1 MDRMTRPFRRQRRS
15 LIDWSF
21 SAVRPPGESESGD
34 MALVRPVANGVL
46 LAAVDG
52 AGHGREAAN
61 AARIAVTTLKEHA
74 GEGIVA
80 LLRCCHLKLRGTRGA
95 VMSLVSFDGERNEMK
110 WLGVGNVS
118 GLLVRRRDH
127 PGALKEWILLKGG
140 VLGYALP
147 PLQPQIIPVFPG
159 DTIALATDG
168 IHPDFVK
175 DVDSDTPPQTLA
187 SRLCARYATGRDD
200 GMMLVAR
207 YLGWNT

>member
-1 MDRMTRPFRRQRRS
+1 MTGSFGRTRRALIEWS
-15 LIDWSF
+15 L

-34 MALVRPVANGVL
+34 MALVRPVTNGVL
-46 LAAVDG
+46 MAAVDG
-52 AGHGREAAN
+52 AGHGHEAAD
-61 AARIAVTTLKEHA
+61 AARIVVTTLKEHA

-80 LLRCCHLKLRGTRGA
+80 LLRRCHLKLRGTRGA

-127 PGALKEWILLKGG
+127 PGAAKAGILLKGG
-140 VLGYALP
+140 TLGYRLP
-147 PLQPQIIPVFPG
+147 PLQPQTIRVLPG
-159 DTIALATDG
+159 DTVALATDG

-175 DVDSDTPPQTLA
+175 DLDADIPPQTLA
-187 SRLCARYATGRDD
+187 ARLCARYATGRDD

>member
-1 MDRMTRPFRRQRRS
+1 MTGAFCRERNS
-15 LIDWSF
+15 LIDWSL

-34 MALVRPVANGVL
+34 MALVKPVMNGVL
-46 LAAVDG
+46 VAAVDG
-52 AGHGREAAN
+52 AGHGHDAAD
-61 AARIAVTTLKEHA
+61 AARIAVTTLREHA

-80 LLRCCHLKLRGTRGA
+80 LLRRCHLKLRGTRGA

-127 PGALKEWILLKGG
+127 PGVAREGILLKGG
-140 VLGYALP
+140 TLGYRLP
-147 PLQPQIIPVFPG
+147 PLQPQIIPVLPG

-175 DVDSDTPPQTLA
+175 DVDPDTPPQALA
-187 SRLCARYATGRDD
+187 ARLCTQYATGRDD

-207 YLGWNT
+207 YLGWNS

>member
-1 MDRMTRPFRRQRRS
+1 MGRMTGTFRRQGRS
-15 LIDWSF
+15 LIDWSL

-34 MALVRPVANGVL
+34 MALVKPVTNGVL
-46 LAAVDG
+46 MAAVDG

-61 AARIAVTTLKEHA
+61 AARIAVSTLKEHA

-80 LLRCCHLKLRGTRGA
+80 LLRLCHLRLRGTRGA
-95 VMSLVSFDGERNEMK
+95 VVSLVSFDGERNEMK

-118 GLLVRRRDH
+118 GLLVRRREH
-127 PGALKEWILLKGG
+127 PGALRQWILLKGG

-147 PLQPQIIPVFPG
+147 PLQPQIIRVLPG

-168 IHPDFVK
+168 IHPDFMK
-175 DVDSDTPPQTLA
+175 DVDSETPLQTLA
-187 SRLCARYATGRDD
+187 SRLCARYATGCDD

>member
-1 MDRMTRPFRRQRRS
+1 MTRSFRRTRRS
-15 LIDWSF
+15 LIDWSL

-34 MALVRPVANGVL
+34 MALVKPVANGVL
-46 LAAVDG
+46 VAAVDG
-52 AGHGREAAN
+52 AGHGHEAAD

-80 LLRCCHLKLRGTRGA
+80 LLRRCHLKLRGTRGA
-95 VMSLVSFDGERNEMK
+95 VMSLVSFDGERNEMR

-127 PGALKEWILLKGG
+127 PGSAREGILLKGG
-140 VLGYALP
+140 VVGYVLP
-147 PLQPQIIPVFPG
+147 LLQPQIIPILPG
-159 DTIALATDG
+159 DTVVLATDG
-168 IHPDFVK
+168 IHPEFVK
-175 DVDSDTPPQTLA
+175 DVDAETPPRTLA
-187 SRLCARYATGRDD
+187 ARLCERYATGRDD

>member
-1 MDRMTRPFRRQRRS
+1 MTRSFRLKRRS
-15 LIDWSF
+15 LIDWSL
-21 SAVRPPGESESGD
+21 SQVRPPGESESGD
-34 MALVRPVANGVL
+34 MALVTPVANGVL

-52 AGHGREAAN
+52 AGHGHEAAD
-61 AARIAVTTLKEHA
+61 AARIAVTTLTEHA

-80 LLRCCHLKLRGTRGA
+80 LLRRCHLKLRGTRGA

-127 PGALKEWILLKGG
+127 PGALREGILLKGG

-147 PLQPQIIPVFPG
+147 PLRPQIIPVLPG

-168 IHPDFVK
+168 IHPGFVK
-175 DVDSDTPPQTLA
+175 DVDADTPPRTLA
-187 SRLCARYATGRDD
+187 ARLCARYATGRDD
-200 GMMLVAR
+200 GMLLVAR

>member
-1 MDRMTRPFRRQRRS
+1 MTRSFRRAQRS
-15 LIDWSF
+15 LIDWSL
-21 SAVRPPGESESGD
+21 SAVRPPGELESGD
-34 MALVRPVANGVL
+34 MALVKPVANGVL

-52 AGHGREAAN
+52 AGHGPEAAD

-80 LLRCCHLKLRGTRGA
+80 LLRRCHLRLRGTRGA
-95 VMSLVSFDGERNEMK
+95 VMSLVSFDGERNEMR

-127 PGALKEWILLKGG
+127 PGASMQWILLKGG

-147 PLQPQIIPVFPG
+147 ALHPQTIRILPG
-159 DTIALATDG
+159 DTVALATDG
-168 IHPDFVK
+168 IDPEFVK
-175 DVDSDTPPQTLA
+175 DVDANTPPETLA
-187 SRLCARYATGRDD
+187 ARLCARYATGRDD

>member
-1 MDRMTRPFRRQRRS
+1 MTRSFRRKRLS
-15 LIDWSF
+15 LIDWSL

-34 MALVRPVANGVL
+34 MALVKPIENGVL
-46 LAAVDG
+46 VAAVDG
-52 AGHGREAAN
+52 AGHGREAAD

-74 GEGIVA
+74 GEGIAA
-80 LLRCCHLKLRGTRGA
+80 LLRRCHLKLRGTRGA

-127 PGALKEWILLKGG
+127 PGSSKEGILLKGG
-140 VLGYALP
+140 VLGYVLP
-147 PLQPQIIPVFPG
+147 PLLPQIIPVLPG

-168 IHPDFVK
+168 IHPDFMK
-175 DVDSDTPPQTLA
+175 DMDADTPPHTLSA
-187 SRLCARYATGRDD
+187 RLCARYATGRDD
-200 GMMLVAR
+200 GIMLVAR